1 MTADLSTAQGW
12 NALRERALKPLNC
25 SEFRTTQR
33 DRDEFLSGAAL
44 LRFHG
49 VHARPGHAVVAQQL
63 QVVDTLAAGRA
74 RNAVLLPRR
83 SSKSTTLIAV
93 SLGRAEARLDYR
105 VAYLALTSGKA
116 GRSRFL
122 KDVAPALDRIGAT
135 FGDDKRLWPFK
146 IIRSAGQERVEFRQS
161 GGSVSWLSSIDDLR
175 GEAFDLIILDEGQA
189 ADVEKAREVIAA
201 ALPTLDTRPSAQI
214 VVAGTATSWTIG
226 NLLHEWLDKGRAAA
240 SGWGI
245 LEHAA
250 DPDTPD
256 DLLESWETVAPLV
269 LAAHPGIGTLTS
281 LEAVKGNWE
290 AMTRDQFASEYLG
303 LWGAVGAGRTAINPK
318 AWLDAGVDDAPAVP
332 AHFALACMPSFTGRS
347 AAVVAA
353 WRDEDGT
360 AHGYVLDHRPGTTW
374 VADAVATLARR
385 HDLPV
390 VFDKKSSDMRV
401 EVEVMGRMS
410 PSPRLA
416 PRDWNDVTAA
426 AALLV
431 KDLNHGNAIHYRQP
445 ALEEAAR
452 VAVRRSAGPTTW
464 ALGRPTED
472 KDADIAALE
481 AWSLALHY
489 FDENPAVAFIAP
501 IMAS

>member
-1 MTADLSTAQGW
+1 MTADLRTARTW
-12 NALRERALKPLNC
+12 NAQRKRALKPLHC
-25 SEFRTTQR
+25 SAFRTTQR
-33 DRDEFLSGAAL
+33 DRDEFLTGAAL

-49 VHARPGHAVVAQQL
+49 EHARPGHAVVPQQL
-63 QVVDTLAAGRA
+63 QLVDVLAAGNP

-83 SSKSTTLIAV
+83 SSKSTTLIAIG
-93 SLGRAEARLDYR
+93 LGRAEAREDYR
-105 VAYLALTSGKA
+105 VGYLALTSGKA

-135 FGDDKRLWPFK
+135 HGDDKRNWPFK
-146 IIRSAGQERVEFRQS
+146 IVRSAGQERVEFVAS

-175 GEAFDLIILDEGQA
+175 GESFDLIILDEGQA
-189 ADVEKAREVIAA
+189 AEVEKAREVIAA
-201 ALPTLDTRPSAQI
+201 ALPTLDTRPHAQI

-226 NLLHEWLDKGRAAA
+226 NLLAEWLEHGRT
-240 SGWGI
+240 GDWGI

-256 DLLESWETVAPLV
+256 DLLEAWETVAPLV
-269 LAAHPGIGTLTS
+269 LAAHPGVGTLTS
-281 LEAVKGNWE
+281 LAAVKGNYE
-290 AMTRDQFASEYLG
+290 AMTRAQFAAEYLG

-318 AWLDAGVDDAPAVP
+318 AWLDAGVDDSPAVP
-332 AHFALACMPSFTGRS
+332 EHFTMACMPSFTGRS
-347 AAVVAA
+347 AAIVAA
-353 WRDEDGT
+353 WRDEDGN

-374 VADAVATLARR
+374 VADSVATFARR
-385 HDLPV
+385 HDLPI

-401 EVEVMGRMS
+401 EVEALQRMD

-416 PRDWNDVTAA
+416 PRDWQDVTAA

-431 KDLNHGNAIHYRQP
+431 KDINHGNAVHYRQP
-445 ALEEAAR
+445 ALEEAAK

-464 ALGRPTED
+464 ALGRPPEN

-481 AWSLALHY
+481 AWALALHY
-489 FDENPAVAFIAP
+489 YDDNPPQAFIAP
-501 IMAS
+501 IMAA